1 MGTTTKLDRVV
12 TDSNNTDFLTV
23 FLTKEGHRSHFFSSV
38 NIRFNCLN
46 FKSFPDF
53 FVNLLFN
60 RTKFLSSYC
69 LEVGKVKAK
78 EFNFVKRSC
87 LCCVVSKDVVKG
99 SVKQVSRSVVFHNTV
114 TTISINYQGI
124 FLVQGKR
131 CKNFNRVKG
140 LSVWCFLNIGHS
152 SHDRT

>member
-1 MGTTTKLDRVV
+1 MGTTAKLDRVV
-12 TDSNNTDFLTV
+12 TDSNNTDFLAV
-23 FLTKEGHRSHFFSSV
+23 FLTKESHSSHFLGSV
-38 NIRFNCLN
+38 NIRFNCLH

-53 FVNLLFN
+53 LVNLLFN
-60 RTKFLSSYC
+60 RTQFFSSYS

-87 LCCVVSKDVVKG
+87 LCCVVSKDVVKS

-114 TTISINYQGI
+114 TTICINCQSI

-131 CKNFNRVKG
+131 CKYLNCMKS

-152 SHDRT
+152 SHDLT

>member
-12 TDSNNTDFLTV
+12 TDSDNTDFLTV
-23 FLTKEGHRSHFFSSV
+23 FFTKEGHSSHFFSSV
-38 NIRFNCLN
+38 NIRFNCLH

-53 FVNLLFN
+53 FIDLLFN
-60 RTKFLSSYC
+60 GTQFFSSHS
-69 LEVGKVKAK
+69 LEVSKVKAK
-78 EFNFVKRSC
+78 EFNFVKRAC

-114 TTISINYQGI
+114 TTISINCQGI

-131 CKNFNRVKG
+131 CKGFNCMKS
-140 LSVWCFLNIGHS
+140 LSVWSFLNICHS
-152 SHDRT
+152 SYDLT